1 MTLAYANAPLI
12 SETAAAVFNAAER
25 PRLASNAELGHLK
38 LATAL
43 EHWHEFIFDHNRL
56 PLEGGRINL
65 HLQSPIKLRLD
76 TISFIFEVVDWGIK
90 VDVSQ
95 VAELPALLAR
105 RFLEL
110 FSASEND
117 ALTTESRTAYIRI
130 SDYIN
135 FSQFS
140 VDRAPARYIEGEVIS
155 SGKTEIIVEWHD
167 GKRERL
173 RDNIARPLSELI
185 KGDRFSAWV
194 KLNSENHVT
203 NIERISLLPPLS
215 EQHNIVTHAAD

>member
-1 MTLAYANAPLI
+1 MNLAFANAPLI
-12 SETAAAVFNAAER
+12 SETAAAAFNAVER
-25 PRLASNAELGHLK
+25 PRLANNAELRHLK

-56 PLEGGRINL
+56 PIEGGRICL
-65 HLQSPIKLRLD
+65 HLRLPIKLRLD
-76 TISFIFEVVDWGIK
+76 TTSFTFEAVDWGIK
-90 VDVSQ
+90 IDAAQ
-95 VAELPALLAR
+95 VADLPAMLAR

-117 ALTTESRTAYIRI
+117 ALTVESRAAYIRI

-140 VDRAPARYIEGEVIS
+140 VDRSPARYIEGEVIT
-155 SGKTEIIVEWHD
+155 SGQTEIIVEWHD
-167 GKRERL
+167 GEKERL
-173 RDNIARPLSELI
+173 RGNITRSLSELI

-203 NIERISLLPPLS
+203 HIERISLLPPLPT
-215 EQHNIVTHAAD
+215 QHNIVTYAAD